1 MIDLA
6 IIGSGPAALT
16 AAIYAA
22 RAALDV
28 KVFERKSYGG
38 ILAEI
43 PLIENYPGF
52 IGSGTELA
60 EKMRAQA
67 MQFGVKFDYGECSQ
81 LNKLNDRFELSI
93 DEAKIDAKT
102 VLVATGSKPKEL
114 SFSLNIPV
122 SYCALCDGA
131 LAKGKNVVVVGG
143 ANSAVQE
150 ALYLSKIANQVTV
163 ITHSSFKADPILLSR
178 LKNCHNIKTQENIEP
193 TAKMLN
199 QFDYCFVYIG
209 KQPATDFLRSYDIL
223 DQEGYVICSDYS
235 NQTKIPGLFAAGD
248 IRAHS
253 IKQVVTAAADG
264 AAAAIEI
271 TQEYFR

>member
-1 MIDLA
+1 MLDLA
-6 IIGSGPAALT
+6 IIGSGPAALS

-22 RAALDV
+22 RAALTV

-52 IGSGTELA
+52 LGSGTELA
-60 EKMRAQA
+60 EKMRTQA
-67 MQFGVKFDYGECSQ
+67 TQFGAQFSYGECST
-81 LNKLNDRFELSI
+81 LKKLSDGFELII
-93 DEAKIDAKT
+93 DDEKVLAKT
-102 VLVATGSKPKEL
+102 VLIATGSKPKEL
-114 SFSLNIPV
+114 RFTLDIPV

-131 LAKGKNVVVVGG
+131 LTKGKNVVVVGG

-150 ALYLSKIANQVTV
+150 ALYLSNIAKQVTI
-163 ITHSSFKADPILLSR
+163 ITHSQLKSDPILSQQLA
-178 LKNCHNIKTQENIEP
+178 KHQNIQLRENLEP
-193 TAKMLN
+193 TADLLN
-199 QFDYCFVYIG
+199 QYDYCFVYIG
-209 KQPATDFLRSYDIL
+209 KQPATDFLQSFDIL
-223 DQEGYVICSDYS
+223 DQDGYITCINNSH
-235 NQTKIPGLFAAGD
+235 QTKLDGLFAAGD